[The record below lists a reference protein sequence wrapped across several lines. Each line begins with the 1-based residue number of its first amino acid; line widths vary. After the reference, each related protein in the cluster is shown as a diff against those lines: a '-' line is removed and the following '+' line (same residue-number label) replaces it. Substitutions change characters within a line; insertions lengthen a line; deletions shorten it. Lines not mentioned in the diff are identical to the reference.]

1 MSART
6 PRTHKARTTTAKPV
20 ADSELV
26 AFLRRISTIV
36 IGADQALAL
45 AEVLEHELQAAH
57 QRLRTAEEV
66 LADAAEIGERARSFF
81 SSQPHTQEAR
91 KA

>member
-1 MSART
+1 VSTRT
-6 PRTHKARTTTAKPV
+6 PRTRKAKMTTTKPV

-26 AFLRRISTIV
+26 AFLHRIRPVV

-45 AEVLEHELQAAH
+45 AEVLEHELLAANL
-57 QRLRTAEEV
+57 RLRAAEEV
-66 LADAAEIGERARSFF
+66 LADTAEIGERARSFF

-91 KA
+91 NA